1 MLDMFV
7 WGPLRSRIKINCVRN
22 LLGKMPVR
30 ENREGTKKAG
40 TVIVHAVDEKVKRVT
55 TKGGEYSRCP

>member
-1 MLDMFV
+1 
-7 WGPLRSRIKINCVRN
+7 
-22 LLGKMPVR
+22 MPVR

-40 TVIVHAVDEKVKRVT
+40 KVIVHAVDEKVKRVT